1 DVEIGANTTIDRGSL
16 GITRLGA
23 QVKLDNLVHVAH
35 NVEIGEGSLI
45 AAQTGI
51 AGSASLGKGVFV
63 GGQSG
68 IAEHCRLEDGC
79 MAGGQSGIPP
89 GKVIRR
95 GQTVWGT
102 PARELGRFKEQYGW
116 VARLPELAKRVEELE
131 AALRAS
137 RAS

>member
-51 AGSASLGKGVFV
+51 AGSSSLGRGVML
-63 GGQSG
+63 GGQVG
-68 IAEHCRLEDGC
+68 IGDHCRLEDGSIV
-79 MAGGQSGIPP
+79 GGQGGILP
-89 GKVIRR
+89 GKIVRR
-95 GQTVWGT
+95 GETVWGT
-102 PARELGRFKEQYGW
+102 PARALGKFKEQFAW
-116 VARLPELAKRVEELE
+116 AAKLPELARRLE
-131 AALRAS
+131 KLEK
-137 RAS
+137 